1 MNTQEKGR
9 FAQHE
14 VVDEEALNKLRDEQ
28 QERLAETIEKRAE
41 TGKHENLE
49 ADARHEALEQA
60 QTIEKEQQNE
70 KKAASPAERRGPLSK
85 REKDASFNATMGE
98 IRSHMS
104 APSKAFSSFIHNKA
118 VEKVSETVGS
128 TVARPNAILTGSVF
142 AFIFT
147 LTIYLIA
154 NYNGYPISGGETIA
168 SFALGW
174 ILGLVFDYLRVI
186 VTGKTTR

>member
-1 MNTQEKGR
+1 MSTQEKGR
-9 FAQHE
+9 FTQHE
-14 VVDEEALNKLRDEQ
+14 AVDEKALNKLRSEQ

-49 ADARHEALEQA
+49 ANARHEALEQA

-70 KKAASPAERRGPLSK
+70 KKSSSPAERRGPLSK

-104 APSKAFSSFIHNKA
+104 APSKAFSGFIHNKT
-118 VEKVSETVGS
+118 VERVSETVGA
-128 TVARPNAILTGSVF
+128 TIARPNAILTGSVF

-147 LTIYLIA
+147 LSVYLIA

-186 VTGKTTR
+186 ITGKTTR